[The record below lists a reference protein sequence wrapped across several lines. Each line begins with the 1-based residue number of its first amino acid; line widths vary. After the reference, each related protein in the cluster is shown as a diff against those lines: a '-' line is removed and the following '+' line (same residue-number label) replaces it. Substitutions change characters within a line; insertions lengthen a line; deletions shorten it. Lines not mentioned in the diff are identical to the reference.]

1 MRQDGNLN
9 FVALPGFVLKN
20 SVTNDSFLVLS
31 NQTWAVLVW
40 PVQVIEPAEYGLRFG
55 HITLVSGS
63 DGVQW
68 RFIYNPND
76 YEVIPFTAAW
86 DYDRG
91 VHMKV
96 NGASQPLIQM
106 MILTRSSSFVFHH
119 LRNLGSYMNV
129 PASETKSRLA
139 LLTAIANLLGSDE
152 YVSAVL
158 ENDGKK
164 STDISDESAELI
176 ECLLENMDLNER
188 RDFGFLREKTENRES
203 VKKSKRWMSWYKEKL
218 DEVEV
223 SWMSHTL
230 DYDWCFLFIVYYL
243 QLNTFEYFD
252 LNLSEIH
259 F

>member
-20 SVTNDSFLVLS
+20 TVSNDFFLVLS
-31 NQTWAVLVW
+31 NQSWAVLVW
-40 PVQVIEPAEYGLRFG
+40 PVQVVEPAECGLRFG
-55 HITLVSGS
+55 HINLDISGS

-91 VHMKV
+91 VHMKI

-106 MILTRSSSFVFHH
+106 MILTRPSSFVFQH
-119 LRNLGSYMNV
+119 LRNLGSYLNV
-129 PASETKSRLA
+129 PASETKSRFA

-164 STDISDESAELI
+164 SPDISDESAELI

-188 RDFGFLREKTENRES
+188 RDFGFLREKTENRGS

-223 SWMSHTL
+223 SWMSHKL
-230 DYDWCFLFIVYYL
+230 DYYWCYFVYCL
-243 QLNTFEYFD
+243 QFN
-252 LNLSEIH
+252 S
-259 F
+259 